1 MITLFGF
8 AGSGKTT
15 FFQALTKSKK
25 ENYDFSKPDVKM
37 AKLPDERLEFLAEKF
52 ASRKITFP
60 ELSFADIKGVS
71 KNEGFPPEKLAQLSN
86 ARLIVYCLKGFGP
99 DCNLSDDLESLEL
112 ELILHD
118 LELAEKRLS
127 QSENPQTKTLLERCQ
142 ETLTNGAPLRD
153 CEFSAIEKGVLINY
167 PFLST
172 KKVMILINRERELPA
187 AGGSFPLLLFKRKG
201 KEKIPVFSLCAP
213 LEKEISELPS
223 REREEYLKK
232 LSLSEWSLPH
242 FARGLL
248 QALSLKPFYTVGE
261 DESKAWLISEGT
273 PAVKA
278 AGKIHT
284 DMEKGFIRAEVL
296 SFEDFKKVGSL
307 REAKHQN
314 LVRSENK
321 NYLVQDGDI
330 IEFLFSK

>member
-25 ENYDFSKPDVKM
+25 ENYDFSKPDIKV
-37 AKLPDERLEFLAEKF
+37 AKLPDERLEFLAEKVN
-52 ASRKITFP
+52 SQKITFS
-60 ELSFADIKGVS
+60 ELSFADIKGAI
-71 KNEGFPPEKLAQLSN
+71 KEEGFPSEKLAQLKDTTL
-86 ARLIVYCLKGFGP
+86 LIYCLKGFGE

-112 ELILHD
+112 ELICYD

-127 QSENPQTKTLLERCQ
+127 QTENSQTKILLQRCQ
-142 ETLTNGAPLRD
+142 ESLTNGIPLRD
-153 CEFSAIEKGVLINY
+153 CEFSKSEKEALIDF
-167 PFLST
+167 PFLSI
-172 KKVMILINRERELPA
+172 KKAIILVDKEEEKFASGKSP
-187 AGGSFPLLLFKRKG
+187 LLFKRKG
-201 KEKIPVFSLCAP
+201 KEKTPVFSFCGTM
-213 LEKEISELPS
+213 EKEISTLS
-223 REREEYLKK
+223 SQLILFLKEILNS
-232 LSLSEWSLPH
+232 LSLIT
-242 FARGLL
+242 
-248 QALSLKPFYTVGE
+248 FYTVVKNE
-261 DESKAWLISEGT
+261 ARAWLLPEGT

-296 SFEDFKKVGSL
+296 GFEDFKKVGSL

-314 LVRSENK
+314 LVHSENK
-321 NYLVQDGDI
+321 DYLVKDGDI